1 MTLGYVLAAVICLDQ
16 AYRSVKQ
23 LKKYNSAMF
32 VSTLK
37 YYLFVFSNCLNI
49 ISVALIAYGIISV
62 ALIAYGIFKD
72 HGLILP
78 AGILWLFNWHL
89 FTYYAAEINKNAGK
103 SLINIIR
110 IITGVLVVVGIC
122 AQVFGFFK

>member
-1 MTLGYVLAAVICLDQ
+1 MSLGLVLVTVICLDQ

-23 LKKYNSAMF
+23 LKKYNSTMF
-32 VSTLK
+32 ANVLK

-49 ISVALIAYGIISV
+49 VSV

-103 SLINIIR
+103 NLISIIR
-110 IITGVLVVVGIC
+110 ILTGVLVLLGIG
-122 AQVFGFFK
+122 AQLFGFFN

>member
-1 MTLGYVLAAVICLDQ
+1 MIEKKLITKDNLDF
-16 AYRSVKQ
+16 A
-23 LKKYNSAMF
+23 LKIQKTIFPDFDASSNYLSSINDNK
-32 VSTLK
+32 TLK

-49 ISVALIAYGIISV
+49 VSV

-78 AGILWLFNWHL
+78 ACILWLFNWHL

>member
-1 MTLGYVLAAVICLDQ
+1 MTLGYVLAAVICLDH

-49 ISVALIAYGIISV
+49 LYSVTV
-62 ALIAYGIFKD
+62 
-72 HGLILP
+72 
-78 AGILWLFNWHL
+78 
-89 FTYYAAEINKNAGK
+89 
-103 SLINIIR
+103 
-110 IITGVLVVVGIC
+110 
-122 AQVFGFFK
+122 

>member
-32 VSTLK
+32 VSTL
-37 YYLFVFSNCLNI
+37 N
-49 ISVALIAYGIISV
+49 IISV

-110 IITGVLVVVGIC
+110 IITGVLVIVGIC
-122 AQVFGFFK
+122 AQVFGLFK

>member
-23 LKKYNSAMF
+23 LKKYNR
-32 VSTLK
+32 
-37 YYLFVFSNCLNI
+37 
-49 ISVALIAYGIISV
+49 
-62 ALIAYGIFKD
+62 LIAYGIFKD

-78 AGILWLFNWHL
+78 ACILWLFNWHL

-110 IITGVLVVVGIC
+110 IITGVLVGRFGNSWHLRAGIWL
-122 AQVFGFFK
+122 F

>member
-1 MTLGYVLAAVICLDQ
+1 MTLGYVLAAVICFDQ

-23 LKKYNSAMF
+23 LKKYNSTMF
-32 VSTLK
+32 ASALK

-49 ISVALIAYGIISV
+49 ASV

-72 HGLILP
+72 HSLILP

-103 SLINIIR
+103 TLINIIR

-122 AQVFGFFK
+122 AQAFGLFK

>member
-23 LKKYNSAMF
+23 LKKYTMF

-49 ISVALIAYGIISV
+49 VSV

-78 AGILWLFNWHL
+78 ACILWLFNWHL

>member
-1 MTLGYVLAAVICLDQ
+1 
-16 AYRSVKQ
+16 
-23 LKKYNSAMF
+23 MF
-32 VSTLK
+32 VSALK
-37 YYLFVFSNCLNI
+37 YYLFVFSNCLN
-49 ISVALIAYGIISV
+49 IISV

-110 IITGVLVVVGIC
+110 IITGVLVIVGIC
-122 AQVFGFFK
+122 AQVFGLFK

>member
-23 LKKYNSAMF
+23 LKKYNGTMF
-32 VSTLK
+32 ASMLK

-49 ISVALIAYGIISV
+49 ASV

-78 AGILWLFNWHL
+78 ACILWLFNWHL

-103 SLINIIR
+103 NLINIIR
-110 IITGVLVVVGIC
+110 ILTGVLVMLGIG
-122 AQVFGFFK
+122 AQLFGFFN

>member
-16 AYRSVKQ
+16 ACRSVKQ
-23 LKKYNSAMF
+23 LKKYNSTMF

-49 ISVALIAYGIISV
+49 VSV

-78 AGILWLFNWHL
+78 A
-89 FTYYAAEINKNAGK
+89 
-103 SLINIIR
+103 IR
-110 IITGVLVVVGIC
+110 IITGVLVIVGIC
-122 AQVFGFFK
+122 AQIFGLFK

>member
-16 AYRSVKQ
+16 SYRSVKQ

-32 VSTLK
+32 VSALK

-49 ISVALIAYGIISV
+49 V
-62 ALIAYGIFKD
+62 KD

>member
-1 MTLGYVLAAVICLDQ
+1 MEQVWGLVALIGAAQILN
-16 AYRSVKQ
+16 SVKQ
-23 LKKYNSAMF
+23 LKNSRREMF
-32 VSTLK
+32 NGGGTYTLF
-37 YYLFVFSNCLNI
+37 LFSNLLNI
-49 ISVALIAYGIISV
+49 LSMLVVIYGVFFNSGV
-62 ALIAYGIFKD
+62 
-72 HGLILP
+72 ILP
-78 AGILWLFNWHL
+78 AFTLWIFNWHL

>member
-49 ISVALIAYGIISV
+49 VSVALIC
-62 ALIAYGIFKD
+62 L
-72 HGLILP
+72 
-78 AGILWLFNWHL
+78 
-89 FTYYAAEINKNAGK
+89 T
-103 SLINIIR
+103 
-110 IITGVLVVVGIC
+110 GIC
-122 AQVFGFFK
+122 LPITRQK